1 MRPALETFAITDK
14 QLAQHTR
21 QLLVTNAFV
30 LCDNHRYRHAPI
42 VTSVDL
48 SQEKHHVLQVIL
60 KALGRQTLSS
70 VLISQLA
77 FPADALFRFEKKPVR
92 FQKRE

>member
-1 MRPALETFAITDK
+1 VRPALETFAITDK

-30 LCDNHRYRHAPI
+30 LCDNHRYHAPI

-48 SQEKHHVLQVIL
+48 SQEKYHVLQVIL

-70 VLISQLA
+70 VLIS
-77 FPADALFRFEKKPVR
+77 
-92 FQKRE
+92 